1 MYAVYITPA
10 ADRILKKLPAPVQQ
24 ALIEAAQQLKETP
37 LAGEPLSVRYR
48 HLRSLHL
55 THEAVAYR
63 VIYQVFAQAE
73 TVSIYLADKR
83 ENIYKRLVHM
93 GY

>member
-24 ALIEAAQQLKETP
+24 ALTTAAQQLHEQP
-37 LAGEPLSVRYR
+37 LAGEPLAGRYR
-48 HLRSLHL
+48 HLRSVHL

-63 VIYQVFAQAE
+63 IIYQVFPHTE

-83 ENIYKRLVHM
+83 ENIYKRLIHM

>member
-1 MYAVYITPA
+1 MFHHPFQG
-10 ADRILKKLPAPVQQ
+10 KLPAPVQK

-37 LAGEPLSVRYR
+37 LAGKPLSGRYR

-63 VIYQVFAQAE
+63 IIYQVFAQAE